1 MKTMKRNILTLVALL
16 AMTAGAWAEEVTV
29 TFTQADL
36 KGLSTVAKDGV
47 TLTPGNNGVHNDE
60 NLYVYGST
68 TFSVDKGTFTKIEI
82 VDCTYGDISGWQ
94 KIQTGSYRP
103 YPEDQPERWDPLYTL
118 TWTGKA
124 ESVTF
129 TASVYSI
136 QSIVFTI
143 DKPDVEVNTNKAE
156 GETTFTE
163 ATFAMPDFDATA
175 EYELVRDLATQ
186 TSVNLVIGTG
196 SDAVTATADT
206 RLRIQ
211 KDNTYGYLPV
221 SALSCNFVDQI
232 ENTTIAATGFAT
244 AKLTPQFYLQGENN
258 TWNLVTDINTTTK
271 LPNGLQPGQ
280 VYCLTLKAADGSYYD
295 GETEKSYAITLFEGY
310 EVTVPAKEFITYYKD
325 EPLRLDN
332 ADKETIEIY
341 TVSSV
346 SGTTATL
353 SSAVD
358 AMKAN
363 KPMLVYNK
371 GDVDKTILLIPCDE
385 PDLQLTFAPEF
396 KGTLTASTIAAST
409 DNVSNYAL
417 NGKQFVIVRSNLEI
431 GANKC
436 WLSVEATSGARAI
449 NLVFDDATRIDGM
462 IRANDLNGDYYDL
475 NGRKL
480 QGIPTRK
487 GIYIKNGKKVVV
499 K

>member
-1 MKTMKRNILTLVALL
+1 MNNMRNKILSLLVLLLTAATGARASIAVGDVFMIGSYVDFGSSGVWLKQNISDQGQVFTVSFSGKLPMNYASYNEANKVHIFWFQDSNILTAIYIESDNPAKPLGIKVSGG
-16 AMTAGAWAEEVTV
+16 TGKDTDPF
-29 TFTQADL
+29 TFTTVYDWPDGHTADFVI
-36 KGLSTVAKDGV
+36 GSDG
-47 TLTPGNNGVHNDE
+47 TC
-60 NLYVYGST
+60 S
-68 TFSVDKGTFTKIEI
+68 
-82 VDCTYGDISGWQ
+82 
-94 KIQTGSYRP
+94 
-103 YPEDQPERWDPLYTL
+103 
-118 TWTGKA
+118 
-124 ESVTF
+124 
-129 TASVYSI
+129 
-136 QSIVFTI
+136 
-143 DKPDVEVNTNKAE
+143 
-156 GETTFTE
+156 
-163 ATFAMPDFDATA
+163 FAMPPCNATA
-175 EYELVRDLATQ
+175 TYAIARELSEQTKVNVIIGSGDAAT
-186 TSVNLVIGTG
+186 TV
-196 SDAVTATADT
+196 TADT
-206 RLRIQ
+206 RLRIT
-211 KDNTYGYLPV
+211 NNNGVYAPV
-221 SALSCNFVDQI
+221 SALSCSFTDEI
-232 ENTTIAATGFAT
+232 ENVSIDKDGLET
-244 AKLTPQFYLQGENN
+244 AKLTLQFYLQGDNN
-258 TWNLVTDINTTTK
+258 TWTLVTDINATTH

-449 NLVFDDATRIDGM
+449 NLVFDDATRIDGV

>member
-1 MKTMKRNILTLVALL
+1 MNNMRNKILSLLVLLLTAATSARASIAVGDVFMFGTHVNFGNSRVYCKFKSGSNDTDKTGMSGNPLMTYGGYDGVKHKLVF
-16 AMTAGAWAEEVTV
+16 
-29 TFTQADL
+29 TFTSATSYLYIVSDNPVQPYGIKVSGGDGTEGSLFTFSAVYDLADGHTADL
-36 KGLSTVAKDGV
+36 
-47 TLTPGNNGVHNDE
+47 NI
-60 NLYVYGST
+60 GSDDAC
-68 TFSVDKGTFTKIEI
+68 S
-82 VDCTYGDISGWQ
+82 
-94 KIQTGSYRP
+94 
-103 YPEDQPERWDPLYTL
+103 
-118 TWTGKA
+118 
-124 ESVTF
+124 
-129 TASVYSI
+129 
-136 QSIVFTI
+136 
-143 DKPDVEVNTNKAE
+143 
-156 GETTFTE
+156 
-163 ATFAMPDFDATA
+163 FAMPPCD
-175 EYELVRDLATQ
+175 
-186 TSVNLVIGTG
+186 
-196 SDAVTATADT
+196 VTATYAIARELSEQTKVNVIIGSGDAATTVTDDT
-206 RLRIQ
+206 RLRIT
-211 KDNTYGYLPV
+211 NNNGVYAPV
-221 SALSCNFVDQI
+221 SALSCSFTDEI
-232 ENTTIAATGFAT
+232 ENVSIDKDGLET
-244 AKLTPQFYLQGENN
+244 AKLTPQFYLQGDNN
-258 TWNLVTDINTTTK
+258 TWTLVTDINATTH

-295 GETEKSYAITLFEGY
+295 GETPKSITVTLFEGY

>member
-1 MKTMKRNILTLVALL
+1 MNNMRNKILSLLVLL
-16 AMTAGAWAEEVTV
+16 LTAATGARAGIKVGDVFMIGTNIDFGSSSVACKHISGSTDVTILHESYV
-29 TFTQADL
+29 SLVVYGGYENGKHKIILKITNASSSYYIVSDNPAKPLGIKVSGGTGKDTDPFTFTTVYDWPDGHTADFVI
-36 KGLSTVAKDGV
+36 GSDG
-47 TLTPGNNGVHNDE
+47 TC
-60 NLYVYGST
+60 S
-68 TFSVDKGTFTKIEI
+68 
-82 VDCTYGDISGWQ
+82 
-94 KIQTGSYRP
+94 
-103 YPEDQPERWDPLYTL
+103 
-118 TWTGKA
+118 
-124 ESVTF
+124 
-129 TASVYSI
+129 
-136 QSIVFTI
+136 
-143 DKPDVEVNTNKAE
+143 
-156 GETTFTE
+156 
-163 ATFAMPDFDATA
+163 FAMPPCDATA
-175 EYELVRDLATQ
+175 TYAIARELSKQTKVNVIIGSGDAAT
-186 TSVNLVIGTG
+186 TV
-196 SDAVTATADT
+196 TADT
-206 RLRIQ
+206 RLRIT
-211 KDNTYGYLPV
+211 NNNGVYAPV
-221 SALSCNFVDQI
+221 SALSCSFTDEL
-232 ENTTIAATGFAT
+232 ENVSIDKDGLET
-244 AKLTPQFYLQGENN
+244 AKLTPQFYLQGDNN
-258 TWNLVTDINTTTK
+258 TWTLVTDINATTH

-280 VYCLTLKAADGSYYD
+280 VYRITLKAADGSYYD

-436 WLSVEATSGARAI
+436 WLSVEATNGARAI

>member
-1 MKTMKRNILTLVALL
+1 M
-16 AMTAGAWAEEVTV
+16 
-29 TFTQADL
+29 
-36 KGLSTVAKDGV
+36 
-47 TLTPGNNGVHNDE
+47 
-60 NLYVYGST
+60 
-68 TFSVDKGTFTKIEI
+68 
-82 VDCTYGDISGWQ
+82 
-94 KIQTGSYRP
+94 
-103 YPEDQPERWDPLYTL
+103 
-118 TWTGKA
+118 
-124 ESVTF
+124 
-129 TASVYSI
+129 
-136 QSIVFTI
+136 
-143 DKPDVEVNTNKAE
+143 
-156 GETTFTE
+156 
-163 ATFAMPDFDATA
+163 
-175 EYELVRDLATQ
+175 
-186 TSVNLVIGTG
+186 
-196 SDAVTATADT
+196 
-206 RLRIQ
+206 
-211 KDNTYGYLPV
+211 
-221 SALSCNFVDQI
+221 
-232 ENTTIAATGFAT
+232 
-244 AKLTPQFYLQGENN
+244 
-258 TWNLVTDINTTTK
+258 
-271 LPNGLQPGQ
+271 
-280 VYCLTLKAADGSYYD
+280 
-295 GETEKSYAITLFEGY
+295 
-310 EVTVPAKEFITYYKD
+310 
-325 EPLRLDN
+325 
-332 ADKETIEIY
+332 
-341 TVSSV
+341 SSV

-487 GIYIKNGKKVVV
+487 GVYIKNGKKVVV

>member
-1 MKTMKRNILTLVALL
+1 MNVIIGSGDAAT
-16 AMTAGAWAEEVTV
+16 TV
-29 TFTQADL
+29 
-36 KGLSTVAKDGV
+36 
-47 TLTPGNNGVHNDE
+47 
-60 NLYVYGST
+60 
-68 TFSVDKGTFTKIEI
+68 
-82 VDCTYGDISGWQ
+82 
-94 KIQTGSYRP
+94 
-103 YPEDQPERWDPLYTL
+103 
-118 TWTGKA
+118 
-124 ESVTF
+124 
-129 TASVYSI
+129 
-136 QSIVFTI
+136 
-143 DKPDVEVNTNKAE
+143 
-156 GETTFTE
+156 
-163 ATFAMPDFDATA
+163 
-175 EYELVRDLATQ
+175 
-186 TSVNLVIGTG
+186 
-196 SDAVTATADT
+196 TADT
-206 RLRIQ
+206 RLRIT
-211 KDNTYGYLPV
+211 NNNGVYAPV

-244 AKLTPQFYLQGENN
+244 AKLTPQFYLQGDNN
-258 TWNLVTDINTTTK
+258 TWTLVTDINATTH

-436 WLSVEATSGARAI
+436 WLSVEATNGARAI
-449 NLVFDDATRIDGM
+449 NLVFDDATRIDGV

-487 GIYIKNGKKVVV
+487 GIYIQNGKKVVV

>member
-1 MKTMKRNILTLVALL
+1 MNNMRNKILSLLVLL
-16 AMTAGAWAEEVTV
+16 LTAATGAQAGIKVGDVFMIGSYVDFGSSGVWLKQYISDQGQLRTVSFSGKLPMTYTTYDEGNKVHIFWFQNSYEFTAIYIESDNPAKPLGIKVSGGTGTDTDPF
-29 TFTQADL
+29 TFTTVYDWPDGHTADIIIDY
-36 KGLSTVAKDGV
+36 DG
-47 TLTPGNNGVHNDE
+47 T
-60 NLYVYGST
+60 S
-68 TFSVDKGTFTKIEI
+68 S
-82 VDCTYGDISGWQ
+82 
-94 KIQTGSYRP
+94 
-103 YPEDQPERWDPLYTL
+103 
-118 TWTGKA
+118 
-124 ESVTF
+124 
-129 TASVYSI
+129 
-136 QSIVFTI
+136 
-143 DKPDVEVNTNKAE
+143 
-156 GETTFTE
+156 
-163 ATFAMPDFDATA
+163 FAMPASNATA
-175 EYELVRDLATQ
+175 TYAIARELSKQTKVNVIIGSGDAAT
-186 TSVNLVIGTG
+186 TV
-196 SDAVTATADT
+196 TADT
-206 RLRIQ
+206 RLRIT
-211 KDNTYGYLPV
+211 NNNGVYAPV
-221 SALSCNFVDQI
+221 SALSCSFTDEL
-232 ENTTIAATGFAT
+232 ENVSIDKDGLET
-244 AKLTPQFYLQGENN
+244 AKLTPQFYLQGDNN
-258 TWNLVTDINTTTK
+258 TWTLVTDINATTH

-436 WLSVEATSGARAI
+436 WLSVEATNGARAI
-449 NLVFDDATRIDGM
+449 NIVFDDATRIDGV
-462 IRANDLNGDYYDL
+462 IRAIDLNGDYYDL

>member
-47 TLTPGNNGVHNDE
+47 TLTPGKNGVHNDE
-60 NLYVYGST
+60 NLYVFGST

-103 YPEDQPERWDPLYTL
+103 YPVDQPNRWEPLYTL

-129 TASVYSI
+129 TASVYNI

-175 EYELVRDLATQ
+175 EYELVRDLAYK
-186 TSVNLVIGTG
+186 
-196 SDAVTATADT
+196 VTATLSSSRIRITKDASDKFVTAVDDALALTVSDVISGSAVAMSAYDATTNVDGDYTATLQKQGDT
-206 RLRIQ
+206 EN
-211 KDNTYGYLPV
+211 DWSDV
-221 SALSCNFVDQI
+221 SELSVGTFR
-232 ENTTIAATGFAT
+232 
-244 AKLTPQFYLQGENN
+244 Y
-258 TWNLVTDINTTTK
+258 LVTGKNNYDGTINTAT
-271 LPNGLQPGQ
+271 
-280 VYCLTLKAADGSYYD
+280 V
-295 GETEKSYAITLFEGY
+295 TLFEGY

-436 WLSVEATSGARAI
+436 WLSVEATNGARAI

-487 GIYIKNGKKVVV
+487 GVYIQNGKKVVV

>member
-47 TLTPGNNGVHNDE
+47 TLTPGKNGVHNDE
-60 NLYVYGST
+60 NLYDYGST

-82 VDCTYGDISGWQ
+82 VDCTYGAISGWQ

-156 GETTFTE
+156 GETTFTQ
-163 ATFAMPDFDATA
+163 ATFDMPSYDATVS
-175 EYELVRDLATQ
+175 YELVRDLAYK
-186 TSVNLVIGTG
+186 
-196 SDAVTATADT
+196 VTAMLSSSRIRITKDASDKFVTAVDDALALTVSDVISGSAVAMSAYDATTNVDGDYTATLQKQGDT
-206 RLRIQ
+206 EN
-211 KDNTYGYLPV
+211 DWSDV
-221 SALSCNFVDQI
+221 SELSVGTFR
-232 ENTTIAATGFAT
+232 
-244 AKLTPQFYLQGENN
+244 Y
-258 TWNLVTDINTTTK
+258 LVTGKNNYDGTINTATF
-271 LPNGLQPGQ
+271 
-280 VYCLTLKAADGSYYD
+280 
-295 GETEKSYAITLFEGY
+295 ELFQGY
-310 EVTVPAKEFITYYKD
+310 EVTVPAGEYITYYKD
-325 EPLRLDN
+325 ENLRLDE
-332 ADKETIEIY
+332 ADKASIELYTI
-341 TVSSV
+341 TGV

-353 SSAVD
+353 SQPVD
-358 AMKAN
+358 AMKEST
-363 KPMLVYNK
+363 PMLVHNK
-371 GDVDKTILLIPCDE
+371 GTEDKTFFLIPCNE
-385 PDLQLTFAPEF
+385 PDLIVRAAEEF
-396 KGTLTASTIAAST
+396 QGTLTGTTIAAST
-409 DNVSNYAL
+409 GAQNNYAF

-449 NLVFDDATRIDGM
+449 NLVFDDATRIDGV
-462 IRANDLNGDYYDL
+462 IRAIDLNGDYYDL